1 MAARRVDCMPGW
13 AALGLL
19 SGVHATPG
27 LRAYNLYN
35 LRRDFLD
42 FTWRQLAR
50 TIQDDVDVGSEQ
62 AIGAN
67 VTVLMQGS
75 CLEIRSG
82 EGNGIAVADG
92 LAGNLAQNYV
102 VAREG
107 RNYQSRASLAGAQ
120 VREGKGNDNDITF
133 HKLAHAASSSG
144 LFQSR
149 PSAASE
155 ANMNS
160 MAFVAASRKIPP
172 SSRSER

>member
-50 TIQDDVDVGSEQ
+50 TIQDDVDV
-62 AIGAN
+62 
-67 VTVLMQGS
+67 
-75 CLEIRSG
+75 RSG